1 MTILYFLTSLFGA
14 TMLLLYAV
22 RMVQTGIE
30 RAYGPSFKRLITSND
45 SALRAMITGVVMA
58 IVLQSATAVT
68 LLTAGFASGGLLP
81 FGIGLVLILGA
92 DLGSAIVVQVLSL
105 NIDWLVP
112 LLIGIGGWVFLKAE
126 LRKNK
131 QLGRIMLGIAF
142 ILIALRFL
150 RETVE
155 PIRDSNFLP
164 AMVVYLENDA
174 VTAFLIGA
182 VLALVMHS
190 SVATVLMCVVLVAID
205 ALPLAVGITLV
216 LGANLGGA
224 LVAVW
229 LTRGMNASARRLA
242 IANLAARGATAII
255 CAIALQFDDVSV
267 LSGWVADAQA
277 LVLAHLGFNTLLL
290 LFVPFAGR
298 LEAPMTQLIAEDGT
312 DTTQT
317 NGAQAASALDM
328 SVLGS
333 PRLSMAC
340 LRREVHRMSYIVENL
355 ARPVTNKVF
364 DPSPTELAQ
373 MKAQR
378 HSLAIALSRLRE
390 YFAQMNTQ
398 EMQKKDVKIVSELV
412 DYASNLDAASDI
424 VLRRMVPVALARSQ
438 KEVRFSEAG
447 WSELLQAY
455 ERMNANMTL
464 AFDLLISE
472 DVEEA
477 RQLFLEKDD
486 FVKSQSRS
494 KKRHFARV
502 RNGDETSLASSS
514 QHLETLAALRDFN
527 RMIVS
532 LADPI
537 LLRNGQ
543 LLETRLVFKSET

>member
-1 MTILYFLTSLFGA
+1 MTILYFVTSLFGA

-45 SALRAMITGVVMA
+45 STLRAMFTGVVMA

-68 LLTAGFASGGLLP
+68 LLTAGFASAGLLP

-112 LLIGIGGWVFLKAE
+112 LLIGIGGWTFLNTE
-126 LRKNK
+126 LRKIK
-131 QLGRIMLGIAF
+131 QIGRIMIGIAF

-182 VLALVMHS
+182 ILALVMHS
-190 SVATVLMCVVLVAID
+190 SVATVLMCVVLVSID
-205 ALPLAVGITLV
+205 ALPLDVGLTLV

-229 LTRGMNASARRLA
+229 LTRSMSAPARRLA
-242 IANLAARGATAII
+242 VANLAARGATAIL
-255 CAIALQFDDVSV
+255 CAIAVQFIDVSMV
-267 LSGWVADAQA
+267 FAVVADAQA
-277 LVLAHLGFNTLLL
+277 LVLAHLCFNTLLL
-290 LFVPFAGR
+290 VFVLFAGK
-298 LEAPMTQLIAEDGT
+298 LEAPMRRLISETVASDPQSET
-312 DTTQT
+312 
-317 NGAQAASALDM
+317 APAASALDM
-328 SVLGS
+328 SALTS

-340 LRREVHRMSYIVENL
+340 LRREVHRISYVVENL

-364 DPSPTELAQ
+364 NPSSAELAQ
-373 MKAQR
+373 MKVER
-378 HSLAIALSRLRE
+378 RGLTTALTRLRE

-398 EMQKKDVKIVSELV
+398 EMHKKDVKIVSELV
-412 DYASNLDAASDI
+412 DYASNLEAASDI

-447 WSELLQAY
+447 WAELLEAY

-486 FVKSQSRS
+486 FSKSQSRS

-502 RNGDETSLASSS
+502 RDGDETSLASSG
-514 QHLETLAALRDFN
+514 QHLETFAALRDFN
-527 RMIVS
+527 RLIVS

-543 LLETRLVFKSET
+543 LLETRLIFKSDI

>member
-1 MTILYFLTSLFGA
+1 MIILYFLTSLFGA

-30 RAYGPSFKRLITSND
+30 RAYGPSFKRLITRNQ
-45 SALRAMITGVVMA
+45 SALRAMVTGVVLA

-68 LLTAGFASGGLLP
+68 LLTAGFSSSGLLP

-112 LLIGIGGWVFLKAE
+112 LLIGVGGWIFLKAE

-131 QLGRIMLGIAF
+131 QLGRIMLGVAF
-142 ILIALRFL
+142 ILLALRFL

-229 LTRGMNASARRLA
+229 LTRTMKASARRLA
-242 IANLAARGATAII
+242 AANLAARGVTAIL
-255 CAIALQFDDVSV
+255 CTIALQFFDVSV
-267 LSGWVADAQA
+267 ASGWVSDAQA

-290 LFVPFAGR
+290 LFVPFASR
-298 LEAPMTQLIAEDGT
+298 LETPLTQLIAEDASD
-312 DTTQT
+312 DTQID
-317 NGAQAASALDM
+317 GAQAASALDM
-328 SVLGS
+328 SVLDS

-364 DPSPTELAQ
+364 DPSPADLAH

-378 HSLAIALSRLRE
+378 RNLASALSRLRE

-412 DYASNLDAASDI
+412 DYASNLDAAGDI
-424 VLRRMVPVALARSQ
+424 VLRRMLPVALARSQ

-472 DVEEA
+472 DVEGA

-502 RNGDETSLASSS
+502 RNGDETSLASSN

>member
-1 MTILYFLTSLFGA
+1 
-14 TMLLLYAV
+14 
-22 RMVQTGIE
+22 
-30 RAYGPSFKRLITSND
+30 
-45 SALRAMITGVVMA
+45 
-58 IVLQSATAVT
+58 
-68 LLTAGFASGGLLP
+68 
-81 FGIGLVLILGA
+81 
-92 DLGSAIVVQVLSL
+92 
-105 NIDWLVP
+105 
-112 LLIGIGGWVFLKAE
+112 
-126 LRKNK
+126 
-131 QLGRIMLGIAF
+131 
-142 ILIALRFL
+142 
-150 RETVE
+150 
-155 PIRDSNFLP
+155 
-164 AMVVYLENDA
+164 
-174 VTAFLIGA
+174 
-182 VLALVMHS
+182 
-190 SVATVLMCVVLVAID
+190 
-205 ALPLAVGITLV
+205 
-216 LGANLGGA
+216 
-224 LVAVW
+224 
-229 LTRGMNASARRLA
+229 
-242 IANLAARGATAII
+242 
-255 CAIALQFDDVSV
+255 
-267 LSGWVADAQA
+267 
-277 LVLAHLGFNTLLL
+277 
-290 LFVPFAGR
+290 
-298 LEAPMTQLIAEDGT
+298 
-312 DTTQT
+312 
-317 NGAQAASALDM
+317 
-328 SVLGS
+328 
-333 PRLSMAC
+333 
-340 LRREVHRMSYIVENL
+340 
-355 ARPVTNKVF
+355 VTNKVF

-378 HSLAIALSRLRE
+378 HSLSIALSRLRE